1 MEVSNRETRIARE
14 YHDRTAHSPSSVR
27 TSSHALA
34 WDIKPFPFKVYTDLP
49 PLALPREVDPL
60 PIDTLAALAAG
71 PKGAAARVTLAD
83 LTALLY
89 YAAGVTKKKTYA
101 GGGEVLF
108 RAAPSTGALY
118 QTEAYVAVGRV
129 DGLEPGLYHFCPG
142 DFALRCLRAGDV
154 RAFLAHA
161 VADET
166 IARRAATVLL
176 TAIYWRNTWKY
187 QARGYRHLFWDS
199 GTLLAHLLEV
209 GSALGLAPRLYAGF
223 VDAAVS
229 RALGV
234 DAEREAVL
242 ELVALG
248 PEGAPAPP
256 VASVED
262 RRHPYLPLSSSEVD
276 YPLLHEIHAA
286 SMLATPDDVRV
297 WREAGRGLGGRVSA
311 NVVEEGGRRALVALP
326 APREASGR
334 VLGETIQQR
343 GSTRQFSHASLSAAE
358 LATALW
364 AASRPIDADVP
375 AGLVDLY
382 LIVNAVDGVT
392 SGAYWYRPEA
402 HALELLAAGHYRN
415 ESAYL
420 CLEQPLGGDAAAVIY
435 FLAPLARILPVLG
448 NRGYRLANLEAGIAG
463 GRAYLAAYA
472 QGFGASGLTFYDRHV
487 VEFFSSHAAGKDA
500 IFVVALGRGA
510 GSGRVTIG
518 ATPSRPRRP
527 SA

>member
-1 MEVSNRETRIARE
+1 
-14 YHDRTAHSPSSVR
+14 
-27 TSSHALA
+27 
-34 WDIKPFPFKVYTDLP
+34 
-49 PLALPREVDPL
+49 
-60 PIDTLAALAAG
+60 
-71 PKGAAARVTLAD
+71 D

-223 VDAAVS
+223 V
-229 RALGV
+229 
-234 DAEREAVL
+234 
-242 ELVALG
+242 
-248 PEGAPAPP
+248 
-256 VASVED
+256 
-262 RRHPYLPLSSSEVD
+262 
-276 YPLLHEIHAA
+276 
-286 SMLATPDDVRV
+286 
-297 WREAGRGLGGRVSA
+297 
-311 NVVEEGGRRALVALP
+311 ALP

-364 AASRPIDADVP
+364 AATRPIDADVP

-420 CLEQPLGGDAAAVIY
+420 CLEQPLGGDAAAVLY
-435 FLAPLARILPVLG
+435 FLAPLARILP
-448 NRGYRLANLEAGIAG
+448 
-463 GRAYLAAYA
+463 
-472 QGFGASGLTFYDRHV
+472 
-487 VEFFSSHAAGKDA
+487 
-500 IFVVALGRGA
+500 
-510 GSGRVTIG
+510 
-518 ATPSRPRRP
+518 
-527 SA
+527 